1 MTAPMRLGSVPY
13 LNARP
18 LVADLADAPGVAL
31 HEAPPSELAREL
43 RAGRLD
49 AALASAVEL
58 LREPPLGWIA
68 GPAIASRGPV
78 ASILLFVR
86 GAPRAVTTLALDRS
100 SLTAAA
106 LAQVCLAEFLGARVT
121 RVDLCDPRDDL
132 DAPDGADAV
141 LRIGDPALTTAARP
155 HGRLALDLGALWTER
170 TGLPFVWAV
179 WLVGAGT
186 PPALLT
192 AIRRAVLAARERG
205 LPRRDELARRFA
217 EEQGLDP
224 GACRDYLRHRIRF
237 ELGPDEHEGLAAF
250 ARLAHRHGLVD
261 HAAIPEPLA

>member
-1 MTAPMRLGSVPY
+1 MSAPMRLGSVPY

-121 RVDLCDPRDDL
+121 
-132 DAPDGADAV
+132 
-141 LRIGDPALTTAARP
+141 
-155 HGRLALDLGALWTER
+155 
-170 TGLPFVWAV
+170 
-179 WLVGAGT
+179 
-186 PPALLT
+186 
-192 AIRRAVLAARERG
+192 
-205 LPRRDELARRFA
+205 
-217 EEQGLDP
+217 
-224 GACRDYLRHRIRF
+224 
-237 ELGPDEHEGLAAF
+237 
-250 ARLAHRHGLVD
+250 
-261 HAAIPEPLA
+261 

>member
-1 MTAPMRLGSVPY
+1 MSAPVRLGSVPY

-18 LVADLADAPGVAL
+18 LVAGLQADPLVAL
-31 HEAPPSELAREL
+31 SEAPPSELAPQL

-49 AALASAVEL
+49 AALGSAVEL

-86 GAPRAVTTLALDRS
+86 GAPQAVTTLALDRS

-106 LAQVCLAEFLGARVT
+106 LAQVCLAEFLGAKPT
-121 RVDLCDPRDDL
+121 RIGLCDPRDDL
-132 DAPDGADAV
+132 EASGADAV
-141 LRIGDPALTTAARP
+141 LRIGDPALAAAARP
-155 HGRLALDLGALWTER
+155 HDRLALDLGALWTER

-186 PPALLT
+186 PPSVLA

-205 LPRRDELARRFA
+205 LPQRDELALRFA
-217 EEQGLDP
+217 AERGLDP
-224 GACRDYLRHRIRF
+224 AACRDYLRHRIRF

-261 HAAIPEPLA
+261 HDSIPEPLA